1 MEKTDPHHLE
11 LPASGAATSGG
22 RPPLRGW
29 TIAGIWA
36 GRALAVITVA
46 AVVTSWL
53 THPWWAAQG
62 WDPKGYPRNWL
73 PNVTLGLVLLTAI
86 FSQWICGL
94 AVAPQSSWRDGDEL
108 VAETVIGRRR
118 IRLPRALI
126 IRFRVLGRSGTTFG
140 AFVVDRRCR
149 ILVLAGLF
157 SVGGPSR
164 IDRLAGRRT
173 TDGLLRAGGEYL
185 LGLLWLLL
193 TCAGVLVLV
202 GFAAWAIGMLPV

>member
-1 MEKTDPHHLE
+1 MEKTDPHHSE
-11 LPASGAATSGG
+11 LPASAAATSLG
-22 RPPLRGW
+22 RPPLPGW

-36 GRALAVITVA
+36 GRALVVVTVA

-53 THPWWAAQG
+53 THPWWTAQG
-62 WDPKGYPRNWL
+62 WDPKGYPRSWL
-73 PNVTLGLVLLTAI
+73 PNVTLGLLLFTAL
-86 FSQWICGL
+86 FGQWICGL
-94 AVAPQSSWRDGDEL
+94 AASPQSSWRDGDEL
-108 VAETVIGRRR
+108 VARTVIGRRR

-126 IRFRVLGRSGTTFG
+126 IRFRVLGRSGTTYG

-149 ILVLAGLF
+149 LLVLAGLF
-157 SVGGPSR
+157 SVGGRSR
-164 IDRLAGRRT
+164 IDRLVGPRT

-202 GFAAWAIGMLPV
+202 GFAAWAIGMLPA